1 MIRIKFNNKI
11 VIFKKNLSKFNKKIN
26 KELNFSKYKKRIQNY
41 NKDLKKIKNNINK
54 YYIKKNQKIKEC
66 KENICQNKNYN
77 KEKISDKKTF

>member
-54 YYIKKNQKIKEC
+54 YYIKKN
-66 KENICQNKNYN
+66 
-77 KEKISDKKTF
+77 